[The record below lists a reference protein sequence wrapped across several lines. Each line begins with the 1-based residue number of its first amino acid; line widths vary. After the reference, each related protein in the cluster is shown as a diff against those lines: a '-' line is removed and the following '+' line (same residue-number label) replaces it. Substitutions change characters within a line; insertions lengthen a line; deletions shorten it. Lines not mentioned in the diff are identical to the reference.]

1 MFERDWSKF
10 NHEEFILDYFSV
22 DWPHTLKM
30 QNNNINAS
38 FQNFF
43 DSISNILDKHGLFKK
58 ITKYKLKSKT
68 KPWITPALQE
78 SISIKNKI
86 FKNYIKKKNT
96 TQKCE
101 LDNNYKIYGSLISTL
116 MKRSKQYYYSKYFE
130 SNLTRI
136 KNSWKGIKS
145 IISMRSSSLITPILL
160 TFQNKAINNSKWN
173 VNIINNYFSTIGKKT
188 QAKKNIHIKITV
200 IT

>member
-1 MFERDWSKF
+1 MR
-10 NHEEFILDYFSV
+10 Y
-22 DWPHTLKM
+22 LKRLP
-30 QNNNINAS
+30 NINLNPELS
-38 FQNFF
+38 P
-43 DSISNILDKHGLFKK
+43 GLLLHYRNLFLLK
-58 ITKYKLKSKT
+58 IKFS
-68 KPWITPALQE
+68 
-78 SISIKNKI
+78 
-86 FKNYIKKKNT
+86 KNYIKKKNT

-145 IISMRSSSLITPILL
+145 IISMRSSSLMTPILL

-173 VNIINNYFSTIGKKT
+173 VNIISNYFSTIGKKT